1 MSTIAETLPIGPL
14 PGKPPMTETTLSPLD
29 RLIVQFDQAL
39 RTLTPG
45 ASTARRP
52 SPAATEPEHELTEDE
67 RRHAASL
74 MRINHTGEVCAQA
87 LYQGQAL
94 TAKLDSVRSSME
106 QAANEETDHL
116 AWCEQRLQE
125 LEDRTSYLNPLWY
138 AMSFT
143 IGAAAGL
150 AGDRWSLGFVAET
163 EQQVC
168 DHLQDHLHK
177 LPKQDA
183 RSQAVLG
190 QMLVDER
197 QHGDNA
203 RRAGGADLPL
213 PIRFG

>member
-1 MSTIAETLPIGPL
+1 
-14 PGKPPMTETTLSPLD
+14 MTETALSPLD

-45 ASTARRP
+45 ASTARRA
-52 SPAATEPEHELTEDE
+52 SPAAAEAEQELSEEE

-94 TAKLDSVRSSME
+94 TAKLDTVRASME
-106 QAANEETDHL
+106 EAADEETDHL

-143 IGAAAGL
+143 IGATAGL
-150 AGDRWSLGFVAET
+150 VGDRWSLGFVAET

-168 DHLQDHLHK
+168 EHLQDHLQK
-177 LPKQDA
+177 LPRQDA
-183 RSQAVLG
+183 RSHAVLG
-190 QMLVDER
+190 QMLIDEKA
-197 QHGDNA
+197 HGENA
-203 RRAGGADLPL
+203 RRAGGADLPM
-213 PIRFG
+213 PVKFGMGLMSAVMKKTVYRI